1 MSEKPPLGLT
11 PKNIWTEGRIKE
23 IANAIIRYIE
33 AGKIRKIPVEWVN
46 ELSEHIDA
54 AKGW

>member
-11 PKNIWTEGRIKE
+11 PKRIWIEGRIKE
-23 IANAIIRYIE
+23 ISLAIVRYVE
-33 AGKIRKIPVEWVN
+33 AGKLKYIPVEWVN
-46 ELSEHIDA
+46 ELAEHIDE